1 MPTVKQMSIF
11 SHWPFFKW
19 GIDMLGPFLKTT
31 GQRKFVIVAVKYFS
45 KWPEAEVIPNI
56 NARKIIDF
64 VWET

>member
-1 MPTVKQMSIF
+1 
-11 SHWPFFKW
+11 
-19 GIDMLGPFLKTT
+19 MLGPFLKTT

-64 VWET
+64 LWRT